1 MKNYRDS
8 DYAVN
13 KNAEGIVYRFANQT
27 IEITLADYL
36 RENPDKTPAD
46 FAELK
51 ALSDTDYYNTDRSDY
66 RQTWKNTSFENLDDD
81 ESAVLAVQSVE
92 DEVIGKGEQ
101 EALLAQRQS
110 LAALALDKLTDTQR
124 RRYIQYHV
132 HGKTTREI
140 AAFDGVSHVAVSYS
154 IEQAETRIK
163 KYFSNAQKTT

>member
-13 KNAEGIVYRFANQT
+13 KNADGIVYRFANQT

-36 RENPDKTPAD
+36 RENPDKAPAD

-51 ALSDTDYYNTDRSDY
+51 ALSDADYYDTDRSDY

-92 DEVIGKGEQ
+92 DEVIEHRER

-110 LAALALDKLTDTQR
+110 LSALALDKLTDKQR
-124 RRYIQYHV
+124 RRYVMYHI
-132 HGKTTREI
+132 HGKSYREI
-140 AAFDGVSHVAVSYS
+140 AEIENAHFTSVEES
-154 IEQAETRIK
+154 ILAAEK
-163 KYFSNAQKTT
+163 KIQKFILKQG

>member
-36 RENPDKTPAD
+36 RENPSKTPAD

-51 ALSDTDYYNTDRSDY
+51 ALSDMDYYDTDRSDY
-66 RQTWKNTSFENLDDD
+66 RQTWKNTSLDNLDED
-81 ESAVLAVQSVE
+81 ESVVLAVQSVE
-92 DEVIGKGEQ
+92 NEVIERGER
-101 EALLAQRQS
+101 EALLAKRQS
-110 LAALALDKLTDTQR
+110 LSALALDKLTDTQR

-132 HGKTTREI
+132 KGFTSREI
-140 AAFDGVSHVAVSYS
+140 AENEGVDHKAILAS
-154 IEQAETRIK
+154 IWAAEKKIK
-163 KYFSNAQKTT
+163 KVLGSS